1 MTGTKRVP
9 RRAQVD
15 QKHCV
20 ACGCCV
26 KVCPLGAI
34 SIYKGL
40 RAEVDESLV
49 ARCRNLFAQAYEVA
63 TGNTYRFAAKD
74 YKAIAAL
81 VGKVTDATTA
91 KNPYAGREEI
101 ERAFIWLLKHLPRWY
116 RESGFS
122 ACIINGKFNEI
133 VAAIK
138 HGEGQNNKPNT
149 GVSAEYLEAIA
160 KGLR

>member
-1 MTGTKRVP
+1 MIDPYKILSK
-9 RRAQVD
+9 RRARKEELRAALAQ
-15 QKHCV
+15 
-20 ACGCCV
+20 A
-26 KVCPLGAI
+26 LGEPVPTW
-34 SIYKGL
+34 
-40 RAEVDESLV
+40 AEVDESLV